1 MLCLI
6 IGGYWDIFDGNI
18 MMRYPFFDIYNFY
31 PFDYV
36 CKYNG
41 IMYIYIFK
49 INQALDLGIHE
60 TMFIGLY
67 III

>member
-41 IMYIYIFK
+41 IMYIYI
-49 INQALDLGIHE
+49 
-60 TMFIGLY
+60 Y
-67 III
+67 IYSRLIKRWIWGFMRPCL

>member
-18 MMRYPFFDIYNFY
+18 MMRYPFLIFIIFIHLIT
-31 PFDYV
+31 YV
-36 CKYNG
+36 N
-41 IMYIYIFK
+41 IMGLCIYIFK